1 MPLYFQALH
10 TMSTDRSR
18 LGTDSTYFKF
28 LAKKG
33 YMEEP
38 LPAGDEVRAMIRE
51 HQLGAMIEAAV
62 EPARVKAR
70 EGAPNLI
77 VILADDMGIG
87 DIGAFRELYPGGLED
102 VPMDLKDLG
111 YHGDIAIQLAH

>member
-1 MPLYFQALH
+1 M
-10 TMSTDRSR
+10 
-18 LGTDSTYFKF
+18 
-28 LAKKG
+28 
-33 YMEEP
+33 
-38 LPAGDEVRAMIRE
+38 
-51 HQLGAMIEAAV
+51 
-62 EPARVKAR
+62 KAR